1 MYDDNNVWVDT
12 QPKDVIDFGGQESSI
27 LKLELKILKE
37 ENAFIKEIFEKKEKE
52 YAQRIASMESEIA
65 KLRHEMKSLSTA
77 LLPEETVMRTLTDSK
92 TVLEVKQTTLY
103 KHTTKGKKQKG
114 KKQKGK
120 KPWCLAKASSSF
132 SFNKIR
138 QFPGKLPN
146 SL

>member
-1 MYDDNNVWVDT
+1 ML
-12 QPKDVIDFGGQESSI
+12 S
-27 LKLELKILKE
+27 LK
-37 ENAFIKEIFEKKEKE
+37 FEKKEKE

-77 LLPEETVMRTLTDSK
+77 KLPEETVMRTLTDSK

-120 KPWCLAKASSSF
+120 KPKVHPRRRRTSS
-132 SFNKIR
+132 KR
-138 QFPGKLPN
+138 
-146 SL
+146 